1 LLIVIVHVGPQAVD
15 DIAWT
20 WVGTI
25 VTIYVLSNDIV
36 GTEHIISLAGIVVV
50 KIIFSSNFRVHIL
63 FPPHPNPM
71 KF

>member
-1 LLIVIVHVGPQAVD
+1 VGPQAVD

-20 WVGTI
+20 WVGTM

-50 KIIFSSNFRVHIL
+50 KFIFSSNFRFIFY
-63 FPPHPNPM
+63 FPLLPIP
-71 KF
+71 